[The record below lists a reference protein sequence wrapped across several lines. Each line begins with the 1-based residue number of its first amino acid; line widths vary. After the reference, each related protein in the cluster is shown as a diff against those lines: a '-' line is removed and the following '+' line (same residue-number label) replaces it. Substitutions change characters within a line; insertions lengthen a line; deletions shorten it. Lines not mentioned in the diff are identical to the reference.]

1 PNPIDPSHGAKDA
14 SARAARRPTGQIL
27 PAIERQLPGCVRQ
40 AGAVWGM
47 IRALSNNFGGTIMK
61 LALLVSTLLIS
72 AVLLAMP
79 ADSTVTYVDH
89 EKVGKGGNLA
99 TAPDLSVSVN
109 RRTGPGQVEV
119 HDKETDT
126 FYVLDGEATIVTG
139 GTMVG
144 GKVSRPNQQ
153 LGTSIT
159 GGETR
164 HLAKGDVMVIPA
176 GVPHW
181 FKEVPKEINY
191 YVVKVI
197 KP

>member
-1 PNPIDPSHGAKDA
+1 
-14 SARAARRPTGQIL
+14 
-27 PAIERQLPGCVRQ
+27 
-40 AGAVWGM
+40 M

-61 LALLVSTLLIS
+61 LPLLVTTLLIS
-72 AVLLAMP
+72 AVLLAVP

-89 EKVGKGGNLA
+89 EKVAKGGSLV

-153 LGTSIT
+153 LGTNIN

>member
-1 PNPIDPSHGAKDA
+1 MKMDLRPFA
-14 SARAARRPTGQIL
+14 SAPSYSETSCRTNNVNGIEFLNSTGS
-27 PAIERQLPGCVRQ
+27 VRS
-40 AGAVWGM
+40 M
-47 IRALSNNFGGTIMK
+47 IRALSDNFGGTIMK
-61 LALLVSTLLIS
+61 LPLLVTTLLIS

-89 EKVGKGGNLA
+89 EKVAKGGSLA

-126 FYVLDGEATIVTG
+126 FYILDGEATIVTG

-153 LGTSIT
+153 LGTSIN

>member
-1 PNPIDPSHGAKDA
+1 
-14 SARAARRPTGQIL
+14 
-27 PAIERQLPGCVRQ
+27 
-40 AGAVWGM
+40 M
-47 IRALSNNFGGTIMK
+47 IRTLSDNFGETIMK
-61 LALLVSTLLIS
+61 LPLLVTTLLIS

-89 EKVGKGGNLA
+89 EKVAKGGGLV

-126 FYVLDGEATIVTG
+126 FYILDGEATIVTG

-153 LGTSIT
+153 LGTSIN

-164 HLAKGDVMVIPA
+164 NLAKADVMVIPA